1 MQSALILNLAKE
13 ATMSLSR
20 IRLGWAIAVIVVLA
34 AALVPAAGA
43 RTRGVEPK
51 NPWYAYDAALR
62 KAQNQRQEQSVAHRT
77 SGVQPTSPWY
87 AYDAALRKA
96 QNQRHQQS
104 VGYRFITDTLGGG
117 GGGNK
122 VQ

>member
-20 IRLGWAIAVIVVLA
+20 IRLGWALAAVVVLA
-34 AALVPAAGA
+34 VALVPAAGA
-43 RTRGVEPK
+43 RTSGVEPK

-62 KAQNQRQEQSVAHRT
+62 KAQHQRQE
-77 SGVQPTSPWY
+77 
-87 AYDAALRKA
+87 
-96 QNQRHQQS
+96 QS

-117 GGGNK
+117 SGGNK